1 MTFAWKKTVI
11 VAADVV
17 IAAYLLLAVTAF
29 NEPYGSDAVCSQVKI
44 DIGDSFSN
52 GFLNAG
58 EIKKVLQGKGMY
70 PLGKPLSQI
79 DTRAIEDFLRK
90 SPFVDDAQCYKTGS
104 GNVCVTL
111 TQRTPVVR
119 VKADNGD
126 DYYVDNH
133 GGLMPNTKYVA
144 DIIIATGH
152 IDRNYAR
159 KVLSR
164 VGSHIAG
171 DKFWRNQV
179 VQINVLG
186 DGSMEIVPRVGDHIV
201 YLGEPASVQRK
212 LKRMEK
218 FYKYGLSQ
226 AGWNKYSYISVEFD
240 NQIIC
245 KRKQNNT
252 EQQ

>member
-1 MTFAWKKTVI
+1 MTFKWKKAAI
-11 VAADVV
+11 VVADVV
-17 IAAYLLLAVTAF
+17 IAVYLLLAMTIF
-29 NEPYGSDAVCSQVKI
+29 NKPYGDDAVCRQVKI
-44 DIGDSFSN
+44 DIKGGLSN
-52 GFLNAG
+52 GFLNAD
-58 EIKKVLQGKGMY
+58 EIKKLLESKHLY
-70 PLGKPLSQI
+70 PLGKPLQSI
-79 DTRAIEDFLRK
+79 NTRQMEEFLCN
-90 SPFVDDAQCYKTGS
+90 SPFVDDAQCYKTGD

-152 IDRNYAR
+152 IDRKYAC

-164 VGSHIAG
+164 VGSHIAS
-171 DKFWRNQV
+171 DKFWSNQV
-179 VQINVLG
+179 VQINVLA

-201 YLGEPASVQRK
+201 YLGEPTSVQSK

-226 AGWNKYSYISVEFD
+226 AGWNKYSYISVEFY

-252 EQQ
+252 EGQ